1 MLRETRAAADRLK
14 SKKASQREDWFN
26 KNFNEHED
34 KILKKYK
41 FDNLTLYGILKAE
54 VLHVWPTESP
64 ADRAAAQVVFDPKIL
79 RDEMYA
85 WAEAHRPGSAL
96 VQVGGS
102 GDDFANRVQVGALRM
117 DALANKAPQTRC
129 PAKLNDESV
138 CGRKAVGDPGT
149 KCYEHRR

>member
-1 MLRETRAAADRLK
+1 MGEDASGDSAAADRLK

-85 WAEAHRPGSAL
+85 WPEAHPPGSAL

-102 GDDFANRVQVGALRM
+102 GDDFANRVQVGGGQWMLSQKSPSDSMPCEA
-117 DALANKAPQTRC
+117 
-129 PAKLNDESV
+129 
-138 CGRKAVGDPGT
+138 
-149 KCYEHRR
+149 